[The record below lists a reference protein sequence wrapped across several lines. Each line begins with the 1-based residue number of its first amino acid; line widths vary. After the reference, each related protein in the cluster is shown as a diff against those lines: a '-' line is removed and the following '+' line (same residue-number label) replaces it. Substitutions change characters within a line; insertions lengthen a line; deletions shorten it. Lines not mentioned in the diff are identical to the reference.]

1 MRQIKRG
8 NSVEERMEK
17 RIVGFRIGCVE
28 GQEGWSDGHEDK
40 WKSATDELERW
51 ASSQGYDRDLG

>member
-1 MRQIKRG
+1 
-8 NSVEERMEK
+8 VEERMEK
-17 RIVGFRIGCVE
+17 RIVGFRIGYVE